1 MADKTIPCTNY
12 IRSVFRAQFV
22 RFIAR
27 QVKSIAF
34 AIFRVNGLRIKGMT
48 TNKVLPMK
56 KQVTDKQRHAK
67 KNKVKRVTV
76 RFTESE
82 MASIAKNAAAAHL
95 SLATIIRKG
104 VLGLPIV
111 SRVDQHAI
119 VELRRLGSMLKH
131 LYPKE
136 ANWTVAEK
144 RQYWKAMHTIL
155 GVAKDLSG
163 KDSKAIQTTISN
175 LGQEPPDVS

>member
-1 MADKTIPCTNY
+1 MH
-12 IRSVFRAQFV
+12 IR
-22 RFIAR
+22 
-27 QVKSIAF
+27 
-34 AIFRVNGLRIKGMT
+34 GTT
-48 TNKVLPMK
+48 TNKVKPMK
-56 KQVTDKQRHAK
+56 KQVTDKKRHSNE
-67 KNKVKRVTV
+67 NKVKRVTV

-82 MASIAKNAAAAHL
+82 MASIGKNAAAAYL
-95 SLATIIRKG
+95 PLATLIRKG
-104 VLGLPIV
+104 ALGLPVV

-136 ANWTVAEK
+136 ANWTTAEK

-163 KDSKAIQTTISN
+163 KDSKSIQTTISN
-175 LGQEPPDVS
+175 LGQEPPDVG